1 MVCVDLL
8 TRIRISGAAGFCASV
23 VDAGLAS
30 GLAGELVGASCDWVC
45 VSEPGVPVLGVWD
58 SEPVWALAGDS
69 ETGLPVLGV
78 WDSESVRALAG
89 DSDTDVLVLGLWDSE
104 PVWALAV
111 KASIAPTP
119 ATVSKLQCLRKADT
133 RTLSPVAHNQ
143 PPLG

>member
-1 MVCVDLL
+1 
-8 TRIRISGAAGFCASV
+8 V

-78 WDSESVRALAG
+78 WDSEPVWAPAG
-89 DSDTDVLVLGLWDSE
+89 DSETGVPVLGLWDSE

-111 KASIAPTP
+111 KASIAPTA
-119 ATVSKLQCLRKADT
+119 ATVSKRQCLRKADT
-133 RTLSPVAHNQ
+133 RTLTPVAHNQ
-143 PPLG
+143 PPVG

>member
-1 MVCVDLL
+1 MVCVGLL

-78 WDSESVRALAG
+78 WDSEPVWAIAG
-89 DSDTDVLVLGLWDSE
+89 DSEVGVLVLGLWDAG
-104 PVWALAV
+104 PVWAWALAV
-111 KASIAPTP
+111 KASVPPTV
-119 ATVSKLQCLRKADT
+119 ATVSKRQC
-133 RTLSPVAHNQ
+133 
-143 PPLG
+143 